1 MDKKEFQALGKE
13 VADIIDSMTEA
24 FEVVVDEYEGDT
36 EDTNEERRVH
46 DKDMEEKD
54 ETIDGLENKISEL
67 EEKLEEKDNN

>member
-24 FEVVVDEYEGDT
+24 FEVVVDEYEGGT